1 MHFFQL
7 CFRNLQPNLSA
18 SSLPFEMIPHLVI
31 YAELKNAA
39 AIQENFTSNIA
50 ITSSQQDQR
59 MVVVD
64 LSLVVSEF
72 HLQLA
77 IYKATLNESQ
87 GRMKTKSITT
97 EVLYQLSPST
107 KINDAIKQY
116 SIHAGSTAIAF
127 INIPFA
133 ENVDGSS
140 KVLLSGEEGA
150 IANITTNLFS
160 IEEFKQQITKLAVD
174 GIEKHAS
181 EISSTPILTSE
192 KSTNIVKCFKIA
204 PLELQLSGLE
214 DCVATRLAVKDL
226 S

>member
-1 MHFFQL
+1 ML
-7 CFRNLQPNLSA
+7 
-18 SSLPFEMIPHLVI
+18 PHLII
-31 YAELKNAA
+31 YTELKNAA

-50 ITSSQQDQR
+50 ITSGQQDQR

-77 IYKATLNESQ
+77 IFKAILNESQ
-87 GRMKTKSITT
+87 GRMKTKSITA

-116 SIHAGSTAIAF
+116 SIHPESTAIAF
-127 INIPFA
+127 INIPPA
-133 ENVDGSS
+133 ENLDSSS
-140 KVLLSGEEGA
+140 KNSSGVEDA
-150 IANITTNLFS
+150 PTNITDNLFS
-160 IEEFKQQITKLAVD
+160 IEEFKDQITKLAVD
-174 GIEKHAS
+174 GIESSAA
-181 EISSTPILTSE
+181 EISSLSILTHE
-192 KSTNIVKCFKIA
+192 KSTNIIKCFKIA
-204 PLELQLSGLE
+204 PLELEISGLE

>member
-1 MHFFQL
+1 ML
-7 CFRNLQPNLSA
+7 
-18 SSLPFEMIPHLVI
+18 PHLII
-31 YAELKNAA
+31 YTELKNAA

-50 ITSSQQDQR
+50 ITSGQQDQR

-77 IYKATLNESQ
+77 TFKAILNESQ
-87 GRMKTKSITT
+87 GRMKTKSITA

-127 INIPFA
+127 IDIPPSV
-133 ENVDGSS
+133 NVNSSS
-140 KVLLSGEEGA
+140 KSSSGVEDA
-150 IANITTNLFS
+150 PTNITDNLFS
-160 IEEFKQQITKLAVD
+160 IEEFKDQITKLAVD
-174 GIEKHAS
+174 GIESSAA
-181 EISSTPILTSE
+181 EISSLSILTNE
-192 KSTNIVKCFKIA
+192 KSTNIIKCFKIA
-204 PLELQLSGLE
+204 PLELEISGLE

>member
-1 MHFFQL
+1 ML
-7 CFRNLQPNLSA
+7 
-18 SSLPFEMIPHLVI
+18 PHLIV
-31 YAELKNAA
+31 YTELRNAA

-50 ITSSQQDQR
+50 ITSGQQDQR

-77 IYKATLNESQ
+77 TFKAVLNESQ
-87 GRMKTKSITT
+87 GRMKTKSITA

-116 SIHAGSTAIAF
+116 SIHAESKAIAF
-127 INIPFA
+127 INIPPGV
-133 ENVDGSS
+133 NSS
-140 KVLLSGEEGA
+140 SEAVSSDAEGA
-150 IANITTNLFS
+150 LTNITHNLFS
-160 IEEFKQQITKLAVD
+160 IEDFKNQITKLAVD
-174 GIEKHAS
+174 GTIKIAS
-181 EISSTPILTSE
+181 EISSSSILTYE
-192 KSTNIVKCFKIA
+192 KSINIIKCFKIA
-204 PLELQLSGLE
+204 PLELEISELE

>member
-1 MHFFQL
+1 ML
-7 CFRNLQPNLSA
+7 
-18 SSLPFEMIPHLVI
+18 PHLIV
-31 YAELKNAA
+31 YTELKNAA

-50 ITSSQQDQR
+50 ITSGQQDQR

-77 IYKATLNESQ
+77 AFKAILNESQ
-87 GRMKTKSITT
+87 GRMKTKSITA

-116 SIHAGSTAIAF
+116 SIHAESTAIAF
-127 INIPFA
+127 IDIPPA
-133 ENVDGSS
+133 ENADVSS
-140 KVLLSGEEGA
+140 EAVSSDAEGA
-150 IANITTNLFS
+150 PTNITHNLFS
-160 IEEFKQQITKLAVD
+160 IEEFKNQITKLAVD
-174 GIEKHAS
+174 GIEKSAA
-181 EISSTPILTSE
+181 EISSSSILTQE
-192 KSTNIVKCFKIA
+192 KSLNIIKCFKIA
-204 PLELQLSGLE
+204 PLELEISELE